1 LLTVGFALPEVV
13 EVTNVVG
20 VADVLSAGDGVLE
33 ELVWSVDRLVGVR
46 ESGLVLLESDLS
58 PESLFIAPRIASTT
72 PVMPTVQ
79 MMMAAHL
86 PFEMVLY
93 QGTSAG
99 STQTF
104 SLISGSLLPGVPK
117 RREERVS

>member
-33 ELVWSVDRLVGVR
+33 ELVWLVDKSVGVGG
-46 ESGLVLLESDLS
+46 SGLGSLESDLP
-58 PESLFIAPRIASTT
+58 PESLFMAPRIASTT

-93 QGTSAG
+93 QGASAG